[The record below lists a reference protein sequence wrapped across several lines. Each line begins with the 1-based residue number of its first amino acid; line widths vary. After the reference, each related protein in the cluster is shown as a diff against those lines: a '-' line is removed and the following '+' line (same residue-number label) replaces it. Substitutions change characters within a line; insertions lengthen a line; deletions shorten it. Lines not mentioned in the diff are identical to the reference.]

1 MAEELPSLVQE
12 IWAATQ
18 AFMEAVQTEDAQ
30 AIGDLLVPRS
40 EAGLA
45 YGLFGFGPLGILL
58 GLHLGYPGYALVRLG
73 QKGENIALAEIGWLT
88 GEEEGEP
95 IIDTDLLSTI
105 TWRRYR
111 RKWRVEAINPA
122 PMDNPLTLPVAR
134 EMLDE
139 LDEED
144 DWLPYAL
151 LAGAV
156 QFQRVGPEELDDVET
171 LFVEGMQERM
181 FGLQEIVIAV
191 RLWRD
196 FKRRASPTYRKPEVY
211 AAAVEYIMI
220 LLGFYKGSQ
229 TGVGKDY
236 GVSAATVASKY
247 KEIEQRLGIYQYD
260 ERYSIHEDPSAPF
273 RAMWKELGVKGPPKI
288 PLGAGRP
295 GKGFD
300 MRLW

>member
-1 MAEELPSLVQE
+1 MRRTAEANPEKQALDFLGRRMSYGQLWEETRRFARALQDLGVQPGDRVAIMLPNTPQF
-12 IWAATQ
+12 II
-18 AFMEAVQTEDAQ
+18 AF
-30 AIGDLLVPRS
+30 
-40 EAGLA
+40 
-45 YGLFGFGPLGILL
+45 YG
-58 GLHLGYPGYALVRLG
+58 
-73 QKGENIALAEIGWLT
+73 
-88 GEEEGEP
+88 
-95 IIDTDLLSTI
+95 
-105 TWRRYR
+105 
-111 RKWRVEAINPA
+111 
-122 PMDNPLTLPVAR
+122 
-134 EMLDE
+134 
-139 LDEED
+139 
-144 DWLPYAL
+144 AL